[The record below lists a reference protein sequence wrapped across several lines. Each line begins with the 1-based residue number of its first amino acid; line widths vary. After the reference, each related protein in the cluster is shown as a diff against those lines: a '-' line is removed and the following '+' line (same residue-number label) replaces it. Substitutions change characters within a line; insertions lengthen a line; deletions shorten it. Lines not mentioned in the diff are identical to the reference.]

1 MPQGEVTN
9 AVHPGG
15 PYITSMRRMLA
26 QLWAGGAEF
35 LSNFG
40 DKGPIPSSYLIQRK
54 TRIWRAFAAF
64 TCNLLQSKVSY
75 G

>member
-1 MPQGEVTN
+1 
-9 AVHPGG
+9 
-15 PYITSMRRMLA
+15 MRRMLA

-40 DKGPIPSSYLIQRK
+40 DKAPNPSSCLIQRK